1 MAELTNGQSQKVNN
15 GQTVYD
21 TVVNDYFS
29 YQSVLGGGKA
39 FRTTVNKGKLY
50 VEADG
55 YTSGAVING
64 KSAFLYVSANGSAEN
79 LTGKNSATV
88 NILAGGKVTNANFD
102 ATCTLNIDV
111 TSNTILTGTSNGK
124 NVLVSNG
131 ITSNIT
137 LINGC
142 YMKLGSGWSTY
153 DTTIDNYFSY
163 QSVLG
168 GGKAFRTTVN
178 MGKLYIEADGYA
190 SGAVINGKSAFM
202 YISGNGLA
210 NNVTV
215 KNGAKMYIRNNGT
228 LAGSATFN
236 MGSAIVDK
244 GGIVDFTLKDQDASD
259 GYLINDLSAITG
271 TPTYTITVSDKQESG
286 TYKLAQGANG
296 FNHTITVKLN
306 DTELGQMKVGQSF
319 QIGTAT
325 YKLNLNS
332 GDLTLAVTGGYCA
345 PTGQPA
351 FIVGKFNGKGGAF
364 NLTADGTATIH
375 STSGKITVAGKID
388 TTQWELLGA
397 GDFNKNGNDG
407 LLWLE
412 KETGYV
418 YMQNDLSNFNEVL
431 YKTNCLGIVGEG
443 YEIRGIGDFTGTG
456 IEGVVMKGPAF
467 GDASVS
473 LNYGLPIWGREN
485 DGSTFNGWLG
495 ALVNTWQPG
504 APLKGSPFNLASIN
518 ANNYM
523 YEIVDVGDYNG
534 DGVDD
539 VMLQNIMP
547 KTVNGVTITGSGD
560 VFTFLTGDIN
570 AVKAGASPTVVYA
583 GCATDG
589 WEIIGS
595 GDFNGDGID
604 DTLLSDGS
612 GVAGW
617 AMYNGQRYA
626 NQWFGTLG
634 ATEEIAGIAD
644 FNNDGTDDIL
654 VKNTATDE
662 MSVWLVKNG
671 ETLISTAIA

>member
-1 MAELTNGQSQKVNN
+1 MYISSNGLADHTTIKNNAELIISQ
-15 GQTVYD
+15 
-21 TVVNDYFS
+21 
-29 YQSVLGGGKA
+29 GGKA
-39 FRTTVNKGKLY
+39 TN
-50 VEADG
+50 
-55 YTSGAVING
+55 
-64 KSAFLYVSANGSAEN
+64 
-79 LTGKNSATV
+79 V
-88 NILAGGKVTNANFD
+88 NIDSTGMMY
-102 ATCTLNIDV
+102 IDV
-111 TSNTILTGTSNGK
+111 TKDTLLTGTSHGK
-124 NVLVSNG
+124 SVIVSNG

-137 LINGC
+137 LYGWHSMTVASNWKA
-142 YMKLGSGWSTY
+142 YDTLVSGNTYTNSTY
-153 DTTIDNYFSY
+153 LA
-163 QSVLG
+163 VLG
-168 GGKAFRTTVN
+168 GGSAIRTDVKQGTLRISA
-178 MGKLYIEADGYA
+178 GGYA
-190 SGAVINGKSAFM
+190 TDTMVNGEDTAM
-202 YISGNGLA
+202 YIHNAGYAENT
-210 NNVTV
+210 TV
-215 KNGAKMYIRNNGT
+215 KNGGT
-228 LAGSATFN
+228 LYVSSAGKVGGSMTFLYDGTMSAYS
-236 MGSAIVDK
+236 GA
-244 GGIVDFTLKDQDASD
+244 IVDFTVKDQDVSG

-286 TYKLAQGANG
+286 TYKLAQGADG
-296 FNHTITVKLN
+296 FNHTITVKLD
-306 DTELGQMKVGQSF
+306 DTELGQMQVGQSF

-325 YKLNLNS
+325 YKLNLNG
-332 GDLTLAVTGGYCA
+332 GDLTLSVTGGYCA
-345 PTGQPA
+345 PTGEPA
-351 FIVGKFNGKGGAF
+351 FVVGKFNGKGGAF
-364 NLTADGTATIH
+364 NLTVDGTATIH
-375 STSGKITVAGKID
+375 STSGKITVAGNID

-418 YMQNDLSNFNEVL
+418 YMQNDLSNFNDVL
-431 YKTNCLGIVGEG
+431 NKKYCLGVVGVEEG

-473 LNYGLPIWGREN
+473 LNYGLPIWGREY

-504 APLKGSPFNLASIN
+504 KPLKGNPFNLASIN

-523 YEIVDVGDYNG
+523 YDIVDVGDYNG

-547 KTVNGVTITGSGD
+547 KAVNGVTITGSGD
-560 VFTFLTGDIN
+560 VFTFLTGDME

-617 AMYNGQRYA
+617 AMSNGQRYG
-626 NQWFGTLG
+626 NQWFGSLG

-671 ETLISTAIA
+671 ETLLPVAIA

>member
-21 TVVNDYFS
+21 NVVNDYFS

-39 FRTTVNKGKLY
+39 FRTEVKMGKLY

-55 YTSGAVING
+55 YASGAVING
-64 KSAFLYVSANGSAEN
+64 KSAFMYVSANGSAQN
-79 LTGKNSATV
+79 LTAKNSATV
-88 NILAGGKVTNANFD
+88 NISAGGKVTNANFD
-102 ATCTLNIDV
+102 QTCTLNIDV

-153 DTTIDNYFSY
+153 DTTIDDYFSY

-244 GGIVDFTLKDQDASD
+244 GGIVDFTVKDQDVSG

-286 TYKLAQGANG
+286 TYKLAQGADG
-296 FNHTITVKLN
+296 FNHTITVKLD

-325 YKLNLNS
+325 YKLNL
-332 GDLTLAVTGGYCA
+332 A
-345 PTGQPA
+345 
-351 FIVGKFNGKGGAF
+351 
-364 NLTADGTATIH
+364 
-375 STSGKITVAGKID
+375 
-388 TTQWELLGA
+388 
-397 GDFNKNGNDG
+397 
-407 LLWLE
+407 
-412 KETGYV
+412 
-418 YMQNDLSNFNEVL
+418 
-431 YKTNCLGIVGEG
+431 
-443 YEIRGIGDFTGTG
+443 
-456 IEGVVMKGPAF
+456 
-467 GDASVS
+467 
-473 LNYGLPIWGREN
+473 
-485 DGSTFNGWLG
+485 
-495 ALVNTWQPG
+495 
-504 APLKGSPFNLASIN
+504 
-518 ANNYM
+518 
-523 YEIVDVGDYNG
+523 
-534 DGVDD
+534 
-539 VMLQNIMP
+539 
-547 KTVNGVTITGSGD
+547 
-560 VFTFLTGDIN
+560 
-570 AVKAGASPTVVYA
+570 
-583 GCATDG
+583 
-589 WEIIGS
+589 
-595 GDFNGDGID
+595 
-604 DTLLSDGS
+604 
-612 GVAGW
+612 
-617 AMYNGQRYA
+617 
-626 NQWFGTLG
+626 
-634 ATEEIAGIAD
+634 
-644 FNNDGTDDIL
+644 
-654 VKNTATDE
+654 
-662 MSVWLVKNG
+662 
-671 ETLISTAIA
+671 